1 MQVLLRVALRR
12 SLLRRH
18 AAWIVLGILLVMFA
32 PATLGLVL
40 VVAVLGR
47 GAAYMAD
54 FWNGEIPKDVSPA
67 NGIPSMFVAYVQQ
80 ASLTYHVPMQLIA
93 GEVMVESAWDPTAYA
108 DYGGSHA
115 MGLMQ
120 FEPETWSGW
129 SNPYCRIDE
138 PDTDAQRIQ
147 QYGGYGVDAD
157 GMWAPIGTPSR
168 AASQIATLNAQCQ
181 ARGNT
186 GCAPYAS
193 PWDPAD
199 ALAAGAKYLSALYNQ
214 FGTWASASAHYY
226 GGAGQDQYV
235 ASVMRYT
242 YAYVLDTPPLQLDGG
257 GFWPFGEAD
266 LAMSSA
272 GNDWWS
278 VKGESQNPVVSQFLP
293 SLPIVAPASGS
304 VTWKTSGGTTIITL
318 PLPDGGT
325 LTLRTRGDGAI
336 KWALPKSASVG
347 AAQAGDIVGFIDAKD
362 GFEVS
367 GDLARVIPG
376 GKLTGGVLRPPGHA
390 IGTGGGSG

>member
-1 MQVLLRVALRR
+1 MQALLRLAFRR
-12 SLLRRH
+12 SLWRRR
-18 AAWIVLGILLVMFA
+18 AAWIVLGILLPMFA
-32 PATLGLVL
+32 PATFGLVM
-40 VVAVLGR
+40 VVAVLGG

-54 FWNGEIPKDVSPA
+54 PWDGEIPKDVSPA
-67 NGIPSMFVAYVQQ
+67 HGIPSMFVAYVQQ
-80 ASLTYHVPMQLIA
+80 ASLTYRVPMQFIA
-93 GEVMVESAWDPTAYA
+93 GEVMVESAWDPTAYT

-157 GMWAPIGTPSR
+157 GMWAPIGTPSQ
-168 AASQIATLNAQCQ
+168 AASHIATLNAQCQ

-199 ALAAGAKYLSALYNQ
+199 ALAAGAKYLSTLYNQ

-272 GNDWWS
+272 ENGWWS
-278 VKGESQNPVVSQFLP
+278 VKGESKNPVVSQFLP
-293 SLPIVAPASGS
+293 SLPIVAPASGA
-304 VTWKTSGGTTIITL
+304 VTWRTSGGTTTIAL
-318 PLPDGGT
+318 PLPSGGT
-325 LTLRTRGDGAI
+325 LTIRVPNEGII
-336 KWALPKSASVG
+336 KWALAKNEQTGTVS
-347 AAQAGDIVGFIDAKD
+347 AGDIVGFIDAKD

-367 GDLARVIPG
+367 GDLDRMVPG
-376 GKLTGGVLRPPGHA
+376 GKLTGGVLHPPGHA
-390 IGTGGGSG
+390 VAGGDNG